1 MDKPALFGLTLSQ
14 LQTVAATLGA
24 PRFAAK
30 QIADWLYRKNAET
43 IDQMSNLSKTLRATL
58 NEQYTIGKVEPSA
71 IAHSH
76 DGSEKY
82 LFTTTHGSVETA
94 YIPDHD
100 RATLCLSSQVGCRMA
115 CRFCMTGRQGLRGSL
130 TSGEILNQLASSPHH
145 DHITNIVFMG
155 MGEPMD
161 NLPEVL
167 RAIEI
172 LTSPWGY
179 ALSPRRITVSTIGLP
194 DAVRQFLDNCQAH
207 LAISLHSPFNNQRA
221 ELVPIQKAHP
231 IEDTLAL
238 LHHYDWNGQR
248 RLTFEYTV
256 FDHLNDTPR
265 HADQLRFLLRGLNCR
280 INLIAFNTIPDAP
293 MTGASPERIEHFQQM
308 LTERGLLATIRYSK
322 GADIDAACGM
332 LSTKNL
338 QTNPL

>member
-1 MDKPALFGLTLSQ
+1 MDKPSLFGLTLSQ
-14 LQTVAATLGA
+14 LQSVAADLGA
-24 PRFAAK
+24 PRFAAR
-30 QIADWLYRKNAET
+30 QIADWLYAKNAAG
-43 IDQMSNLSKTLRATL
+43 IDQMSNLSKALRATL
-58 NEQYTIGKVEPSA
+58 SEQYTMGKTAPTAV
-71 IAHSH
+71 AHSR

-82 LFTTTHGSVETA
+82 LFATTHGPIETA

-100 RATLCLSSQVGCRMA
+100 RSTLCVSSQVGCRMA
-115 CRFCMTGRQGLRGSL
+115 CRFCMTGRQGLSGSL
-130 TSGEILNQLASSPHH
+130 TAGEILNQIASSPHAGL
-145 DHITNIVFMG
+145 ITNIVFMG

-161 NLPEVL
+161 NLSNVL
-167 RAIEI
+167 QTIEI

-194 DAVRQFLDNCQAH
+194 EAVSRFLDACQAH

-221 ELVPIQKAHP
+221 ELVPIEKAHP
-231 IEDTLAL
+231 IEQTLAL
-238 LHHYDWNGQR
+238 LRRYDWTGQR
-248 RLTFEYTV
+248 RLTFEYTL
-256 FDHLNDTPR
+256 FDQLNDTPR
-265 HADQLRFLLRGLNCR
+265 HADQLRFLLRGLPCR

-293 MTGASPERIEHFQQM
+293 MTGASPERIEHFRQM
-308 LTERGLLATIRYSK
+308 LNQRGLTATIRYSK